1 MKKIKQKF
9 SKIKDKIIN
18 FNYREYASTNKQF
31 IAFIISNLINAM
43 LLRFFTVHNY
53 FAVKPVLA
61 DLAIILLFGSF
72 VYLFKAKKQ
81 FRYLMVISFL
91 FTLIC
96 VVNSLYYTYYMS
108 FASFS
113 LIAVSLTVVDV
124 GDAVIKNVLQF
135 KDFIF
140 LWQLVFMIVYHSYLK
155 RKKYYEFA
163 GPKENRKKRFT
174 GTLIVG
180 ISVYALFFMTVTSV
194 EFSRLSKQWNRE
206 FLVTKFGVYTYQFN
220 DLFKSEILLALLKYV
235 KFCVFISSKLN
246 ISEIFFFN

>member
-108 FASFS
+108 FDIESNYFHNS
-113 LIAVSLTVVDV
+113 L
-124 GDAVIKNVLQF
+124 Q
-135 KDFIF
+135 
-140 LWQLVFMIVYHSYLK
+140 
-155 RKKYYEFA
+155 
-163 GPKENRKKRFT
+163 
-174 GTLIVG
+174 
-180 ISVYALFFMTVTSV
+180 
-194 EFSRLSKQWNRE
+194 
-206 FLVTKFGVYTYQFN
+206 N
-220 DLFKSEILLALLKYV
+220 DCLY
-235 KFCVFISSKLN
+235 N
-246 ISEIFFFN
+246 